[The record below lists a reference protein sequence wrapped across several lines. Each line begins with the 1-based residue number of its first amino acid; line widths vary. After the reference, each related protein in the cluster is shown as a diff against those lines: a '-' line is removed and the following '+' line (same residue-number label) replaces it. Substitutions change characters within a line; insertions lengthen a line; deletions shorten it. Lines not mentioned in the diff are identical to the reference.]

1 MSALDPVAFLRAT
14 PPFGDLPP
22 RFFERAARSLDIGFY
37 PVGTR
42 LVQSGGTPLQH
53 LYVIRKGAV
62 RLERAGQ
69 TLQLL
74 EEGEVFGYT
83 SLLSRKATLDAIVE
97 EDLLAYRI
105 PKLEFEQLLED
116 ARFAS
121 HFAMGL
127 AERLKHSLE
136 RPQVATFQA
145 DLGVAVETLVREPPV
160 RVPAG
165 ATVGD
170 AALVMRERHVSSVL
184 VDTIPP
190 GIVTDRDF
198 RNRVLAEGLGPTTPV
213 TAIYSSPLKTVPG
226 RTAVYE
232 AWQMLL
238 DQGVHHLPVTRGEE
252 ILGVLT
258 AKDLLKTTA
267 QGPPAMLRSVERLAS
282 RSALPGYGT
291 RLAEM
296 AASLLAG
303 GLDATVIAGF
313 VARLNDALLGR
324 VLRWAEAEFG
334 PPPAPYAWIA
344 FGSEGRMEQTL
355 LTDQD
360 NALVHGG
367 TAADEPYF
375 AALAERAN
383 ADLIMAGYPPC
394 PGGYMARKWHGPLDE
409 WEARFNGWLDD
420 PKPQAL
426 LWAAIFFDFR
436 KVHGV
441 LDLAPLEAVLTRAS
455 KARVFLSCMAKAALE
470 FRPPP
475 SLFLRLHGDEIDLK
489 RQAISPIVFLV
500 RPYALEV
507 GTTARNTLERLDKA
521 VEAGLMGADARAT
534 LREAYQF
541 LLGLRL
547 REQVRMIAGGNPPVN
562 TISLSALSSIERS
575 RLKDSLRHI
584 REWQDKAA
592 YYYRTELF

>member
-105 PKLEFEQLLED
+105 PREEFEPLLED

-160 RVPAG
+160 RAPAG

-190 GIVTDRDF
+190 PI
-198 RNRVLAEGLGPTTPV
+198 
-213 TAIYSSPLKTVPG
+213 
-226 RTAVYE
+226 
-232 AWQMLL
+232 
-238 DQGVHHLPVTRGEE
+238 LP
-252 ILGVLT
+252 
-258 AKDLLKTTA
+258 
-267 QGPPAMLRSVERLAS
+267 
-282 RSALPGYGT
+282 
-291 RLAEM
+291 
-296 AASLLAG
+296 
-303 GLDATVIAGF
+303 
-313 VARLNDALLGR
+313 
-324 VLRWAEAEFG
+324 
-334 PPPAPYAWIA
+334 
-344 FGSEGRMEQTL
+344 
-355 LTDQD
+355 
-360 NALVHGG
+360 
-367 TAADEPYF
+367 
-375 AALAERAN
+375 
-383 ADLIMAGYPPC
+383 
-394 PGGYMARKWHGPLDE
+394 
-409 WEARFNGWLDD
+409 
-420 PKPQAL
+420 
-426 LWAAIFFDFR
+426 
-436 KVHGV
+436 
-441 LDLAPLEAVLTRAS
+441 
-455 KARVFLSCMAKAALE
+455 
-470 FRPPP
+470 
-475 SLFLRLHGDEIDLK
+475 
-489 RQAISPIVFLV
+489 
-500 RPYALEV
+500 
-507 GTTARNTLERLDKA
+507 
-521 VEAGLMGADARAT
+521 
-534 LREAYQF
+534 
-541 LLGLRL
+541 
-547 REQVRMIAGGNPPVN
+547 
-562 TISLSALSSIERS
+562 
-575 RLKDSLRHI
+575 
-584 REWQDKAA
+584 
-592 YYYRTELF
+592 

>member
-1 MSALDPVAFLRAT
+1 L
-14 PPFGDLPP
+14 
-22 RFFERAARSLDIGFY
+22 
-37 PVGTR
+37 
-42 LVQSGGTPLQH
+42 
-53 LYVIRKGAV
+53 AV
-62 RLERAGQ
+62 
-69 TLQLL
+69 
-74 EEGEVFGYT
+74 
-83 SLLSRKATLDAIVE
+83 DAIT
-97 EDLLAYRI
+97 
-105 PKLEFEQLLED
+105 
-116 ARFAS
+116 
-121 HFAMGL
+121 
-127 AERLKHSLE
+127 AE
-136 RPQVATFQA
+136 
-145 DLGVAVETLVREPPV
+145 
-160 RVPAG
+160 
-165 ATVGD
+165 
-170 AALVMRERHVSSVL
+170 
-184 VDTIPP
+184 
-190 GIVTDRDF
+190 
-198 RNRVLAEGLGPTTPV
+198 
-213 TAIYSSPLKTVPG
+213 
-226 RTAVYE
+226 
-232 AWQMLL
+232 
-238 DQGVHHLPVTRGEE
+238 
-252 ILGVLT
+252 
-258 AKDLLKTTA
+258 
-267 QGPPAMLRSVERLAS
+267 
-282 RSALPGYGT
+282 
-291 RLAEM
+291 
-296 AASLLAG
+296 SLLA
-303 GLDATVIAGF
+303 A
-313 VARLNDALLGR
+313 
-324 VLRWAEAEFG
+324 
-334 PPPAPYAWIA
+334 
-344 FGSEGRMEQTL
+344 
-355 LTDQD
+355 DQD

>member
-303 GLDATVIAGF
+303 GLDATVIAGL